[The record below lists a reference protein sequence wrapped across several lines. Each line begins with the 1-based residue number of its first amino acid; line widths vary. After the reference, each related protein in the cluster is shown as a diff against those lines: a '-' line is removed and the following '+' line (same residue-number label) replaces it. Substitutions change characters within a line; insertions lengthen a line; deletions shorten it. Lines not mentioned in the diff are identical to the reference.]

1 MRQGFSRR
9 LGICLLS
16 VGIGLATWG
25 WVSENALSQTSSKG
39 EPDQLYST
47 LDEIRRELAG
57 LKSDLRTLRETDLRN
72 SQGIT
77 DLTKRQNRVE
87 DRAKEQMEA
96 LQNTAEQLQ
105 TNVLQWLAT
114 LDDKQ
119 AAKFRE
125 FDVKFRELGKK
136 IDESLLA
143 QDQRIKKVEQEGR
156 DSNKQI
162 TSHLGEVDKSLVK
175 MSDTIK
181 MIGTELA
188 TQNKQQSV
196 ALAQLE
202 ESNKQ
207 SGLQFSQRVDQL
219 KVSLA
224 ELSKAMHA
232 LNDKSAA
239 TDRRITE
246 LSSQTESKLG
256 ALVIQEGEQT
266 AKMDRLAKRMETE
279 TQAMTA
285 HVNSVTQNVN
295 GLAKSLETVQTR
307 MAQLASQNG
316 QNENQD
322 ARIEALTKTLN
333 ATVSTLN
340 ESTRSLGDLKQV
352 LEMSV
357 SKLATRIDEQGEVLN
372 RVMQRGAAERPGANG
387 HADSASQD
395 LSRKSAPVAKAGQ
408 DVGLR
413 PEAAYDH
420 AYQEFMQNQYDSALA
435 SFQNF
440 LSQFPDSAL
449 VPNAHFWI
457 AECYVRKRDYA
468 RGIEAYEQVIRH
480 YPRSGKASS
489 ALFRKAAVL
498 LVLNDKPGAKSALH
512 QVIADYPKSEESKQA
527 KAKLATLQ

>member
-1 MRQGFSRR
+1 MRHGFSRR
-9 LGICLLS
+9 LGTCLLS
-16 VGIGLATWG
+16 VGVGLGTWG
-25 WVSENALSQTSSKG
+25 WASDSALSQTSLKG
-39 EPDQLYST
+39 EIDQLHST
-47 LDEIRRELAG
+47 LDEIRRELADV
-57 LKSDLRTLRETDLRN
+57 KADLRALRETDLRN
-72 SQGIT
+72 TQGIT

-87 DRAKEQMEA
+87 DRVKEQMETV
-96 LQNTAEQLQ
+96 QNTAEQLQ
-105 TNVLQWLAT
+105 TSVLQWLAT

-119 AAKFRE
+119 AA
-125 FDVKFRELGKK
+125 KFRELGKK

-156 DSNKQI
+156 ESNKQI

-175 MSDTIK
+175 MSDAMK

-188 TQNKQQSV
+188 TQNKQQST

-207 SGLQFSQRVDQL
+207 SDLQFSQRVDQL

-224 ELSKAMHA
+224 EFSKAMLA
-232 LNDKSAA
+232 LNEKSAA
-239 TDRRITE
+239 TDRRMTE
-246 LSSQTESKLG
+246 LSGQTESKMG
-256 ALVIQEGEQT
+256 GLVVQEAEQA
-266 AKMDRLAKRMETE
+266 AKMDRLAKRMESE
-279 TQAMTA
+279 AQAMTS
-285 HVNSVTQNVN
+285 HINTVTQNVN
-295 GLAKSLETVQTR
+295 GMAKSLETVQAR
-307 MAQLASQNG
+307 MAQLASQST

-322 ARIEALTKTLN
+322 VRIEALTKTLN
-333 ATVSTLN
+333 ATVTTLN
-340 ESTRSLGDLKQV
+340 ESTRSLGDLKQL

-357 SKLATRIDEQGEVLN
+357 SKLATRIDEQGEAIN
-372 RVMQRGAAERPGANG
+372 RVMQRGAVDRPSSNG
-387 HADSASQD
+387 HGDATSAD
-395 LSRKSAPVAKAGQ
+395 LSRKSAGASKTGQ

-468 RGIEAYEQVIRH
+468 HGIEAYEQVIRN

-498 LVLNDKPGAKSALH
+498 LVLNDKPAAKSALH
-512 QVIADYPKSEESKQA
+512 QLIADYPKSEESKQA
-527 KAKLATLQ
+527 RAKLATLQ